1 MEGGEGV
8 SQGDLRIDE
17 VGGEGDGLLRLGEG
31 LIGAVLFE
39 ELVGAL
45 SVVEAGGERDVEVA
59 DVDVDAIVDEGP
71 WDARGG
77 TAHTG

>member
-1 MEGGEGV
+1 
-8 SQGDLRIDE
+8 
-17 VGGEGDGLLRLGEG
+17 
-31 LIGAVLFE
+31 
-39 ELVGAL
+39 
-45 SVVEAGGERDVEVA
+45 VA